1 MLSEVALL
9 RKRWAQVTE
18 GQGQIIML
26 IGQGH
31 GREEVAHMAKY
42 QRPDVMTTHII
53 NPLIAALTKL
63 GFSVHGSQVLAVR
76 GRKTGKV
83 QEVPVN
89 PIEVDGTR
97 YLVAPRGATQWVRNL
112 RAAGV
117 AELRVGQQREQIH
130 VNELENDAKPPVLRA
145 YLRRWQ
151 RATGK
156 FFGVAAS
163 ASDEELRRRAPDH
176 PVFRIT

>member
-1 MLSEVALL
+1 
-9 RKRWAQVTE
+9 
-18 GQGQIIML
+18 
-26 IGQGH
+26 
-31 GREEVAHMAKY
+31 MAKY

-53 NPLIAALTKL
+53 NPLIATLAKL

-76 GRKTGKV
+76 RRKTGKV

-89 PIEVDGTR
+89 PIEVDAVR
-97 YLVAPRGATQWVRNL
+97 YLVAPRGETQWVRNL

-117 AELRVGQQREQIH
+117 AELRVGQRREQIH
-130 VNELENDAKPPVLRA
+130 VAELENDAKPPVLRA

-151 RATGK
+151 RETGK
-156 FFGVAAS
+156 FFGVDAN

-176 PVFRIT
+176 PVFRIV